1 MGYASFDD
9 ILTFLKHSQ
18 IDDQQHLLG
27 IITPDGKLTDI
38 NGVEIDLSQFPNTK
52 EAFNSE
58 ETKFFCDSYND
69 FTFLVCTTP
78 IRIDGENKFVI
89 FSTYLTSRY
98 ADSISTPT
106 FENKGY
112 SYVIDSD
119 GKRIVGSSHN
129 GSFGLTFDNLFDEMS
144 QASSKNDSA
153 IQQMQADLK
162 EGKSDGI
169 IMLNGIEK
177 YIYYTPL
184 NINDWY
190 ILTVVP
196 KNVVTKFMIV
206 CTILLVCV
214 LIPGLGVKLNGS
226 RRWLNTPFLQLQPSE
241 FMKPVI
247 AMYFARLVDSGKYNL
262 KHLKGNLPYIGV
274 MLIVVGLMLMETHL
288 SGAIVIAGIGVSVMI
303 AGGTPIKPVLIG
315 ALILLP
321 IGLIGVRALSGV
333 RWARVTSFMNPF
345 ADIRDESYQVVQGL
359 YAIGSG
365 GIFGLGLGQS
375 VQKYSYLPEPYNDFI
390 FAIVCEELG
399 LIGAAVVILLFAA
412 LIIRA
417 IRIAMNAPD
426 TYGSLVAVGI
436 AAQLAIQTI
445 LNIAV
450 ATSSVP
456 NTGVALPFFSYGGT
470 AIITLL
476 CEMGVLL
483 NISRHSV
490 KD

>member
-1 MGYASFDD
+1 MAGTAYPKRAIKQNRRTTRAKIGKTVKLARMGEIDY
-9 ILTFLKHSQ
+9 TFLF
-18 IDDQQHLLG
+18 IVILL
-27 IITPDGKLTDI
+27 L
-38 NGVEIDLSQFPNTK
+38 
-52 EAFNSE
+52 
-58 ETKFFCDSYND
+58 
-69 FTFLVCTTP
+69 
-78 IRIDGENKFVI
+78 
-89 FSTYLTSRY
+89 
-98 ADSISTPT
+98 
-106 FENKGY
+106 
-112 SYVIDSD
+112 
-119 GKRIVGSSHN
+119 
-129 GSFGLTFDNLFDEMS
+129 SFGLVMLLS
-144 QASSKNDSA
+144 ASAPAGNTLHNNSYYFFNKQFLCAILGLIGMWVISRIDYNKYKN
-153 IQQMQADLK
+153 
-162 EGKSDGI
+162 
-169 IMLNGIEK
+169 
-177 YIYYTPL
+177 
-184 NINDWY
+184 
-190 ILTVVP
+190 TVP
-196 KNVVTKFMIV
+196 KFMIV

-241 FMKPVI
+241 FMKPII

-333 RWARVTSFMNPF
+333 RWARVTS
-345 ADIRDESYQVVQGL
+345 L
-359 YAIGSG
+359 
-365 GIFGLGLGQS
+365 
-375 VQKYSYLPEPYNDFI
+375 QKYSYLPEPYNDFI

>member
-1 MGYASFDD
+1 
-9 ILTFLKHSQ
+9 
-18 IDDQQHLLG
+18 
-27 IITPDGKLTDI
+27 
-38 NGVEIDLSQFPNTK
+38 
-52 EAFNSE
+52 
-58 ETKFFCDSYND
+58 
-69 FTFLVCTTP
+69 
-78 IRIDGENKFVI
+78 
-89 FSTYLTSRY
+89 
-98 ADSISTPT
+98 
-106 FENKGY
+106 
-112 SYVIDSD
+112 
-119 GKRIVGSSHN
+119 
-129 GSFGLTFDNLFDEMS
+129 
-144 QASSKNDSA
+144 
-153 IQQMQADLK
+153 MQ
-162 EGKSDGI
+162 
-169 IMLNGIEK
+169 
-177 YIYYTPL
+177 
-184 NINDWY
+184 
-190 ILTVVP
+190 
-196 KNVVTKFMIV
+196 
-206 CTILLVCV
+206 
-214 LIPGLGVKLNGS
+214 
-226 RRWLNTPFLQLQPSE
+226 
-241 FMKPVI
+241 
-247 AMYFARLVDSGKYNL
+247 
-262 KHLKGNLPYIGV
+262 
-274 MLIVVGLMLMETHL
+274 
-288 SGAIVIAGIGVSVMI
+288 
-303 AGGTPIKPVLIG
+303 GGTPIKPVLIG

>member
-1 MGYASFDD
+1 MG
-9 ILTFLKHSQ
+9 T
-18 IDDQQHLLG
+18 
-27 IITPDGKLTDI
+27 
-38 NGVEIDLSQFPNTK
+38 
-52 EAFNSE
+52 
-58 ETKFFCDSYND
+58 
-69 FTFLVCTTP
+69 
-78 IRIDGENKFVI
+78 RNKF
-89 FSTYLTSRY
+89 Y
-98 ADSISTPT
+98 
-106 FENKGY
+106 E
-112 SYVIDSD
+112 
-119 GKRIVGSSHN
+119 
-129 GSFGLTFDNLFDEMS
+129 
-144 QASSKNDSA
+144 
-153 IQQMQADLK
+153 
-162 EGKSDGI
+162 
-169 IMLNGIEK
+169 
-177 YIYYTPL
+177 
-184 NINDWY
+184 
-190 ILTVVP
+190 
-196 KNVVTKFMIV
+196 
-206 CTILLVCV
+206 
-214 LIPGLGVKLNGS
+214 
-226 RRWLNTPFLQLQPSE
+226 
-241 FMKPVI
+241 
-247 AMYFARLVDSGKYNL
+247 
-262 KHLKGNLPYIGV
+262 
-274 MLIVVGLMLMETHL
+274 
-288 SGAIVIAGIGVSVMI
+288 SV
-303 AGGTPIKPVLIG
+303 
-315 ALILLP
+315 
-321 IGLIGVRALSGV
+321 
-333 RWARVTSFMNPF
+333 

-412 LIIRA
+412 LIIRV

>member
-1 MGYASFDD
+1 MAGTAYPKRAIKQNRRTTRAKIGKPVKLARMGEIDY
-9 ILTFLKHSQ
+9 TFLF
-18 IDDQQHLLG
+18 IVILL
-27 IITPDGKLTDI
+27 L
-38 NGVEIDLSQFPNTK
+38 
-52 EAFNSE
+52 
-58 ETKFFCDSYND
+58 
-69 FTFLVCTTP
+69 
-78 IRIDGENKFVI
+78 
-89 FSTYLTSRY
+89 
-98 ADSISTPT
+98 
-106 FENKGY
+106 
-112 SYVIDSD
+112 
-119 GKRIVGSSHN
+119 
-129 GSFGLTFDNLFDEMS
+129 SFGLVMLLS
-144 QASSKNDSA
+144 ASAPAGNTLHNNSYYFFNKQFLCAILGLIGMWVISRIDYNKYKN
-153 IQQMQADLK
+153 
-162 EGKSDGI
+162 
-169 IMLNGIEK
+169 
-177 YIYYTPL
+177 
-184 NINDWY
+184 
-190 ILTVVP
+190 TVP
-196 KNVVTKFMIV
+196 KFMIV

-399 LIGAAVVILLFAA
+399 LIGVAVVILLFAA